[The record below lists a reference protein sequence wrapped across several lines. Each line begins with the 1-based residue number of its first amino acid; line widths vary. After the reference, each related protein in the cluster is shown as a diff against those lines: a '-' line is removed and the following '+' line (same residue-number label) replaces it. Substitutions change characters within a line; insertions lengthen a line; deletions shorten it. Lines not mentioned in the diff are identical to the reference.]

1 MYVYISRYITIT
13 INEDDLITLRRNGA
27 WEELELELENVGLKR
42 CEIQ

>member
-13 INEDDLITLRRNGA
+13 INEDDLINLRRDGV
-27 WEELELELENVGLKR
+27 WEELELENVGLKR